1 MYLFRHLFRD
11 FDYLFPSPGLGRK
24 VTLGLA
30 FGAFGLVASASG
42 LALLATDFD
51 SDPLQGPLVRAPA
64 PAPSAETAVA
74 TALAEPPAPL
84 PEVAAA
90 KGDRIRP
97 CAPDASAACNP
108 LPPSGSEVLA
118 VSSPRAAGEA
128 PVARSSEPAEAAPR
142 AAAFV
147 PDTSPAEKASVPA
160 DPLAPTP
167 VAVVPPA
174 DASAL
179 LPVAGAPPVAV
190 PRTPP
195 RKVVRGR
202 RAAPYQQF
210 SLWPFGGRRGPRL
223 FW

>member
-1 MYLFRHLFRD
+1 
-11 FDYLFPSPGLGRK
+11 
-24 VTLGLA
+24 
-30 FGAFGLVASASG
+30 
-42 LALLATDFD
+42 
-51 SDPLQGPLVRAPA
+51 
-64 PAPSAETAVA
+64 
-74 TALAEPPAPL
+74 
-84 PEVAAA
+84 
-90 KGDRIRP
+90 
-97 CAPDASAACNP
+97 
-108 LPPSGSEVLA
+108 VLA